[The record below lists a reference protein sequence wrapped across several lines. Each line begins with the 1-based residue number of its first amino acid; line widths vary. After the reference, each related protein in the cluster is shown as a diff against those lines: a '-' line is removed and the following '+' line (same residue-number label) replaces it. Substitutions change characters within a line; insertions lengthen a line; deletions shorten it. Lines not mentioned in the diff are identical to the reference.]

1 MSNALK
7 MLRTASPASAVH
19 KGFVL
24 HFAVSFL
31 FEIFMKD
38 REGLESWPS
47 SLMKLNFQIISTL
60 KFCQKS
66 DT

>member
-1 MSNALK
+1 
-7 MLRTASPASAVH
+7 MLRDTSPASAVDND
-19 KGFVL
+19 FV

-38 REGLESWPS
+38 REGLESQPS

-60 KFCQKS
+60 KFCQKA